1 MPYQKRSGLWIRIA
15 ILLSPIA
22 FVPSD
27 SSAQGTPLALDE
39 RTKVAAPQA
48 NPGGAM
54 QKMPGMSHGSMNHD
68 DMNSAG
74 MFLMNESSGTG
85 FQPSAWPMPMLM
97 TQAGHW
103 HLMWMGQAFVVDT
116 QQSGPR
122 GGDKLYATNWGMF
135 GAIHELAGGSI
146 MLRSMLSLE
155 PATITNRR
163 YPLLFQTG
171 ETAYG
176 VPLVD
181 AQHPHDLCD
190 GVERALCAS
199 AGRTGNMEH
208 LLCAGR
214 RSGNRSGGIPS
225 SRECDGAAAGDSRP
239 SLAGLHPYCE
249 QRAHSRRDLRQS
261 SAGGVR
267 DSVDANPTKTAGTS
281 IGAPWI
287 PGPPG
292 SACSPPRTGLRRF
305 RWAVCMILK
314 HHTPASIVRTTASL
328 EYVRP
333 APGDNY
339 WAASFVWG
347 QNYKVEE
354 SRRTNA
360 VLAEAVVPFRGG
372 NLLTGRLR
380 MVPAGRALR
389 EQPRAR
395 RAGDTPY
402 GPACVQCERHCG
414 GIHARYSAFPKRPDR
429 HRLKCISLRDPG
441 SPQTILWK
449 PFVGRQCLHQ
459 SSIEGR
465 RSLIQFGSVFGRVA
479 AGRDSCTR
487 PL

>member
-54 QKMPGMSHGSMNHD
+54 QKVPGMSHGSMNHD

-74 MFLMNESSGTG
+74 MFLMKESSGTG

-122 GGDKLYATNWGMF
+122 GRDKLSATNWGMF

-171 ETAYG
+171 ETSYG

-181 AQHPHDLCD
+181 AQHPHDLVMELSVHYAHPL
-190 GVERALCAS
+190 GERGTWNIYCAPVGDPAIGPVAFPHRAS
-199 AGRTGNMEH
+199 AMELPQASLGH
-208 LLCAGR
+208 HWQ
-214 RSGNRSGGIPS
+214 
-225 SRECDGAAAGDSRP
+225 DST
-239 SLAGLHPYCE
+239 HI
-249 QRAHSRRDLRQS
+249 
-261 SAGGVR
+261 
-267 DSVDANPTKTAGTS
+267 ANNVLTAGATYGKVRLEAS
-281 IGAPWI
+281 GFRGREPDENRWNIDWGAMDSWSARFSMF
-287 PGPPG
+287 PGKNWTAQFSVGRLHDPEASHPG
-292 SACSPPRTGLRRF
+292 D
-305 RWAVCMILK
+305 
-314 HHTPASIVRTTASL
+314 IVRTTASL

-372 NLLTGRLR
+372 NLLTGRLEWSQR
-380 MVPAGRALR
+380 DELFENNHELAEQVTLLTGRHAFNVSAIAAGYTRDIPLFRNVQTGIGSNVSVYGIPEALK
-389 EQPRAR
+389 PF
-395 RAGDTPY
+395 Y
-402 GPACVQCERHCG
+402 GNHSWGVNVFIRV
-414 GIHARYSAFPKRPDR
+414 
-429 HRLKCISLRDPG
+429 RLKA
-441 SPQTILWK
+441 
-449 PFVGRQCLHQ
+449 
-459 SSIEGR
+459 EGH
-465 RSLIQFGSVFGRVA
+465 
-479 AGRDSCTR
+479 
-487 PL
+487 